1 MPTRNFTENRDPE
14 NAEQPGSEIPKY
26 DPKVAKDLEEEHGL
40 TENEAIRV
48 AAAEMERCYGNR
60 GREYLCY
67 TNSL

>member
-48 AAAEMERCYGNR
+48 TAAEMEGAMETEGGNI
-60 GREYLCY
+60 CA
-67 TNSL
+67 T